1 MNSIVRLWLTQLRCA
16 SQPMAPP
23 PLPLDSPQLPTPPP
37 MLALVLGDIGAE
49 HSPSA
54 FMMQQADVRVCL
66 PVSSRFTDG
75 RSLPLPGAVALAL
88 QALLQKYPSYVPTI
102 PCRAAA
108 PSAPVRCMG
117 PRFCSP
123 TRFCEASKRYC
134 SRPIRWSLKALG
146 CLMNRIRRCA
156 VRTMS

>member
-1 MNSIVRLWLTQLRCA
+1 
-16 SQPMAPP
+16 
-23 PLPLDSPQLPTPPP
+23 

-88 QALLQKYPSYVPTI
+88 QALLQKYPSYAPTSLFPVLLPLRSGTESI
-102 PCRAAA
+102 ERAVCVVDNEDGLTGSFCQ
-108 PSAPVRCMG
+108 SAGSCFLFGVTL
-117 PRFCSP
+117 
-123 TRFCEASKRYC
+123 TRRLTRNMVVKRGYGYIC
-134 SRPIRWSLKALG
+134 GFTTPNHVHGGW
-146 CLMNRIRRCA
+146 
-156 VRTMS
+156 

>member
-1 MNSIVRLWLTQLRCA
+1 VNCTVRLWLTQLRCA
-16 SQPMAPP
+16 SQPMPPP

-88 QALLQKYPSYVPTI
+88 QALLQKYPSYVPVLPPYITVLLR
-102 PCRAAA
+102 PSPWCDAA
-108 PSAPVRCMG
+108 SGSRL
-117 PRFCSP
+117 CSS
-123 TRFCEASKRYC
+123 TRFATQATSLFTAYPMKSCQKR
-134 SRPIRWSLKALG
+134 SDAD
-146 CLMNRIRRCA
+146 
-156 VRTMS
+156 